1 MDELLL
7 LLAGG
12 CDLLFSSPPNLS
24 LPFADSRYIDWRERK
39 VRKVARR
46 GGYLFLIFFSL

>member
-12 CDLLFSSPPNLS
+12 CDLLFSSPPQS
-24 LPFADSRYIDWRERK
+24 LADSRYIDWRERK
-39 VRKVARR
+39 VRKVART
-46 GGYLFLIFFSL
+46 GGYLFLFFFSL